1 MNETLQIIIG
11 ILLLIGVFLF
21 SRVVMGWRIR
31 RACQQILK
39 DLESKS
45 AFDPFSAVELP
56 YAKVR
61 FINIGLRDF
70 RPKALQYMIQNEV
83 IGITDS
89 GRYYLKPAWKNVRQ
103 D

>member
-1 MNETLQIIIG
+1 MSETLQIILG
-11 ILLLIGVFLF
+11 IVLLIGVFLF

-39 DLESKS
+39 DLESRD

-56 YAKVR
+56 YAKAK

-70 RPKALQYMIQNEV
+70 RPKALQYMLQHEV
-83 IGITDS
+83 VGLTEA
-89 GRYYLKPAWKNVRQ
+89 GRYYLKPAWKNVRR

>member
-1 MNETLQIIIG
+1 MGETLQIFVG
-11 ILLLIGVFLF
+11 IALLIGVFLF

-31 RACQQILK
+31 RACVQILK
-39 DLESKS
+39 DLEAKG

-56 YAKVR
+56 YAKAR

-70 RPKALQYMIQNEV
+70 KPKALQYMLQHDV
-83 IGITDS
+83 VGITDA
-89 GRYYLKPAWKNVRQ
+89 GHYYLKPAWKNVRR

>member
-1 MNETLQIIIG
+1 MGEGLQIFVG
-11 ILLLIGVFLF
+11 IVLLIGVFLF

-31 RACQQILK
+31 RACQQILA
-39 DLESKS
+39 DLESKG

-56 YAKVR
+56 YSKVK

-70 RPKALQYMIQNEV
+70 RPKALQYMLQHDVVGLTEA
-83 IGITDS
+83 
-89 GRYYLKPAWKNVRQ
+89 GRYYLKPAWKNVRR

>member
-1 MNETLQIIIG
+1 MHIVIG
-11 ILLLIGVFLF
+11 IILLVGVFLF

-31 RACQQILK
+31 RACQYILK
-39 DLESKS
+39 DLQARD

-56 YAKVR
+56 YAKIR
-61 FINIGLRDF
+61 YINIGLRDF
-70 RPKALQYMIQNEV
+70 RPKALQYLLQHDVVGLTEK
-83 IGITDS
+83 

>member
-1 MNETLQIIIG
+1 MTESMQVIVGI
-11 ILLLIGVFLF
+11 ILLVGVFLF

-31 RACQQILK
+31 RACQQVLK
-39 DLESKS
+39 DLQARE

-61 FINIGLRDF
+61 YINIGLRDF
-70 RPKALQYMIQNEV
+70 RPKALQYLLQHEV
-83 IGITDS
+83 VGITDK
-89 GRYYLKPAWKNVRQ
+89 GWYYLKPAWKQVRQ